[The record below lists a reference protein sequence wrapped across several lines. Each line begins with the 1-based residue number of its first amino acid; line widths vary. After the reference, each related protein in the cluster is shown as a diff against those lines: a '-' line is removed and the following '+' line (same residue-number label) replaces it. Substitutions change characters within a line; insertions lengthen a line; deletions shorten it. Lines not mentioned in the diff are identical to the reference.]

1 MSSRLVLRSAAGPP
15 LHLSLPQLHLSLPQL
30 HLLQVR
36 AVRLVVYPVE
46 PWLLLLQWSR
56 FVRIAQ
62 LNERGDVPLR
72 LGLELSSKLAVG
84 RDSLVLRGLIELL

>member
-1 MSSRLVLRSAAGPP
+1 MSSRLVHRTTAGPP
-15 LHLSLPQLHLSLPQL
+15 LHFRLPHFHLE
-30 HLLQVR
+30 QVR
-36 AVRLVVYPVE
+36 AVQLVCPVE

-84 RDSLVLRGLIELL
+84 RDSLVLRGLIELLSFLGG